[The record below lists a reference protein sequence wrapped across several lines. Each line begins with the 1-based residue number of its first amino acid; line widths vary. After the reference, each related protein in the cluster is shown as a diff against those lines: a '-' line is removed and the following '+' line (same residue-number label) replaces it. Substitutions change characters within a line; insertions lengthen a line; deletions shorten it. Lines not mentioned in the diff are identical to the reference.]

1 LKIFNYYFKVILDE
15 YENSLNSKIKFS
27 EKIDILYNFFS
38 IYQGVNAKF
47 NPIILSNNQLSILR
61 EEFKNISLIDI
72 SHKILEILDYIEGIN
87 LLILEIT
94 SNNLE
99 ISEKINKIENYILK
113 DYKAINTNSEN
124 SQIFISGKWSS
135 IIEKF
140 NKILNDRKKEIFNNF
155 ESVLSN
161 NEELYNLSSKFT
173 NKKIILYVQDCIK
186 YLYSI
191 WKSSL

>member
-1 LKIFNYYFKVILDE
+1 M
-15 YENSLNSKIKFS
+15 
-27 EKIDILYNFFS
+27 
-38 IYQGVNAKF
+38 
-47 NPIILSNNQLSILR
+47 
-61 EEFKNISLIDI
+61 
-72 SHKILEILDYIEGIN
+72 EILDYIEGTN